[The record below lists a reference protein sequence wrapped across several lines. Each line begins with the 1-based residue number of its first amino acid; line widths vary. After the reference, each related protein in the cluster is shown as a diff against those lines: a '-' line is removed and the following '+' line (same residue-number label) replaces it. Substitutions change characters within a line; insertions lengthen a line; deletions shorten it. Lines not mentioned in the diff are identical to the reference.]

1 MVKSGACKA
10 LDPGSIPGIA
20 SNRKKRQMIRKW
32 QLSSS
37 RFGFKVRTYEVPR
50 HAVLLESVF
59 DKACW
64 LTGGWLG
71 GHGMPEKFWEIPVGR
86 AVYDEEGYLENS
98 IASKFFDLEQAV
110 FTYSFKRETN
120 AVEIE
125 ITAEQARA
133 IDPEFVGDMEEIG
146 FLPDDYTRPEVP
158 SLEPA
163 QDNNVLQFKKP

>member
-20 SNRKKRQMIRKW
+20 SNRRKNDMRKW
-32 QLSSS
+32 VLSSS

-50 HAVLLESVF
+50 HATLLEAVF

-71 GHGMPEKFWEIPVGR
+71 GHGMPQKLWEIPLGR
-86 AVYDEEGYLENS
+86 PRYDDEGDLENS
-98 IASKFFDLEQAV
+98 IGHKFYNLEQAV
-110 FTYSFKRETN
+110 YNYSFKREDKAN
-120 AVEIE
+120 AVELD

-133 IDPEFVGDMEEIG
+133 IDPKFVTDMEELD
-146 FLPDDYTRPEVP
+146 FLPDGYQKSD
-158 SLEPA
+158 
-163 QDNNVLQFKKP
+163 DNVLQFKKP